1 MSLIDLHIFSIV
13 EVLVNSEEV
22 FMHCKEVSLS
32 IYIYTERQTQPERER
47 ERERAR
53 ERDRG
58 LYMCRRAYDGY
69 SLQVIQ
75 DS

>member
-47 ERERAR
+47 AR